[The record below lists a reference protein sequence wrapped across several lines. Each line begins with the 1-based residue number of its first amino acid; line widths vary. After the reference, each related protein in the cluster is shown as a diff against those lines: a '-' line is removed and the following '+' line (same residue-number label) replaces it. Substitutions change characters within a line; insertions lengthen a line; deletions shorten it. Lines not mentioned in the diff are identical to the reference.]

1 MGLHLPI
8 LLQVVQEAIC
18 PERRRGLDDKLS
30 AVASVTNVYV
40 SNDLQARPSCADPA
54 AQAAATTDAA
64 AAASFTATTNGC
76 MIPAQAPH
84 SLGEL
89 QLAALQTHE
98 FL

>member
-1 MGLHLPI
+1 MGLYLPI

-54 AQAAATTDAA
+54 AQAAVTTDAA
-64 AAASFTATTNGC
+64 AAFFTATTYGC
-76 MIPAQAPH
+76 MIPAHAPH

-89 QLAALQTHE
+89 QLSALPNP
-98 FL
+98 